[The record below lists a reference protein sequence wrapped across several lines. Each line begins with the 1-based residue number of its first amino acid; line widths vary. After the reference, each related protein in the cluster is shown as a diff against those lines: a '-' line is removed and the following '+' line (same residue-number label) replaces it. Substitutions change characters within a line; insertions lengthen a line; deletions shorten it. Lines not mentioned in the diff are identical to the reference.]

1 MNQLSI
7 HINDINKLCYNHSV
21 KTLYVFGSV
30 LTNSLNSESDI
41 DFLVEF
47 LPINS
52 KEYADNYYDL
62 KYSLERVLNRK
73 IDLLEKTAIKN
84 PYFIQS
90 IQNNNQIIYGN

>member
-1 MNQLSI
+1 LSI

-30 LTNSLNSESDI
+30 LTNSFNSESDI

-62 KYSLERVLNRK
+62 KFSLELVLNRK
-73 IDLLEKTAIKN
+73 IDLLEKIAIKN
-84 PYFIQS
+84 PYFLQS

>member
-30 LTNSLNSESDI
+30 LTNSFNSESDI

-62 KYSLERVLNRK
+62 KFSLELVLNRK
-73 IDLLEKTAIKN
+73 IDLLEKNAIKN
-84 PYFIQS
+84 PYFLQS

>member
-7 HINDINKLCYNHSV
+7 HINDVNKLCYNHSV

-30 LTNSLNSESDI
+30 LTNSFNSESDI

-62 KYSLERVLNRK
+62 KFSLELVLNRK
-73 IDLLEKTAIKN
+73 IDLLEKIAIKN
-84 PYFIQS
+84 PYFLQS

>member
-21 KTLYVFGSV
+21 KALYVFGSV
-30 LTNSLNSESDI
+30 LSNSFNSESDI

-47 LPINS
+47 LPVNS

-62 KYSLERVLNRK
+62 KFSLERVLNRK

-84 PYFIQS
+84 PYFLQS